1 MTKPIN
7 FIANCLSYAGDV
19 AFDYPVFL
27 DLTAMPTLVVG
38 AGPVA
43 ARKAAGLLAA
53 GAHVVLVAP
62 EVGDEVGALAADP
75 GVAARVTVR
84 IGRYHPSDLD
94 GVHLVITATNDP
106 AANAAVATDARTRG
120 VLVNSADDPANCTF
134 ILPAIARRGRIT
146 AAVSSGGASPALAQ
160 HVRDRIAAEVLTEQ
174 IADASDVLAEERA
187 AIHERGETTEGL
199 DWPGRLRDLLAEAP
213 ARPHNRPAA
222 RPLDTTQH
230 TGGQTGHGASDSPS

>member
-7 FIANCLSYAGDV
+7 FIANPPSYADEV

-43 ARKAAGLLAA
+43 ARKAAGLLTA
-53 GAHVVLVAP
+53 GAHVLLVAP
-62 EVGDEVGALAADP
+62 DVGAEVDALAGDP
-75 GVAARVTVR
+75 QVAERLMVKV
-84 IGRYHPSDLD
+84 GRYEPADLD
-94 GVHLVITATNDP
+94 SVHLVITATNDP
-106 AANAAVATDARTRG
+106 EVNASVAADARDRG

-146 AAVSSGGASPALAQ
+146 VAVSSGGASPALAQ
-160 HVRDRIAAEVLTEQ
+160 HVRDRIATDVLTEGL
-174 IADASDVLAEERA
+174 AGAAEVLAEERA

-199 DWPGRLRDLLAEAP
+199 DWSGRLRALLGP
-213 ARPHNRPAA
+213 
-222 RPLDTTQH
+222 
-230 TGGQTGHGASDSPS
+230 